1 MELTDVISA
10 VGNTSALVLIAALFC
25 WAYIQDKTKNQ
36 AMLTEIKEVVK
47 ALTVSNDNFAK
58 SIEMLTKNCMQVDN
72 KIDRNYE
79 AILKE
84 GKIDGRNTKQD

>member
-1 MELTDVISA
+1 MEFTEIISA

-36 AMLTEIKEVVK
+36 QMLSEIKEVVK
-47 ALTVSNDNFAK
+47 ALVTGNENFAK
-58 SIEMLTKNCMQVDN
+58 SIELLTKNCLSVDT

-79 AILKE
+79 AILKNKNKE
-84 GKIDGRNTKQD
+84 A